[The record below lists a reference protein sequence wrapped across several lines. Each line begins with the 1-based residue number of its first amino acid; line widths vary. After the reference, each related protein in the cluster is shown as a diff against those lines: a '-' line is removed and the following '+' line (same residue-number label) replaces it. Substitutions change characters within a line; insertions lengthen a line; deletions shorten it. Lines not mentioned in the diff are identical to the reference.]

1 MVELLIMY
9 HVENDFSPHCYKKDI
24 TEFFGTVSLLKL
36 KEDFKKEFQAEHPE
50 VKHYFL
56 ELDISEEEVIL

>member
-9 HVENDFSPHCYKKDI
+9 HVENDFFPHYYKKDI

-56 ELDISEEEVIL
+56 ELDISEEEIFL